1 MLSLHHDDC
10 DGENSDDFDDSD
22 DGDDDNS
29 HVFNSVL

>member
-1 MLSLHHDDC
+1 MLSLHYDDC